1 MYFALHAADQGAV
14 KYREVQQVAKF
25 SEFEREHHEPGARRA
40 LKESTQPIVSLFEDV
55 SVERSRHQLLLY
67 PTG

>member
-25 SEFEREHHEPGARRA
+25 SEFERKLTNPEP
-40 LKESTQPIVSLFEDV
+40 D
-55 SVERSRHQLLLY
+55 ER
-67 PTG
+67 